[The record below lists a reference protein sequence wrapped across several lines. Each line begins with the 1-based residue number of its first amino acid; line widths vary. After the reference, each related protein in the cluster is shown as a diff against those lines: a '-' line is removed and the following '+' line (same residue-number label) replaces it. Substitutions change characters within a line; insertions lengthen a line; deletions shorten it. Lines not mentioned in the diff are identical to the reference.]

1 MQSKNMN
8 NYSYYLLAFAA
19 QRTPLMSP
27 PLSPRKAPRQAR
39 AQVTRDAILE
49 AATHIIAA
57 GGLAAFNTNAVA
69 ERAGVS
75 IGSLYQ
81 YFPNKDAL
89 MVALIERAQGE
100 QLARVQAAAAAMADV
115 DLVTTVRMLVRA
127 AQHHHRENSLLASAI
142 DHEEAR
148 LPIAE
153 MLDGFL
159 AQGGEALRSLL
170 MQKLGPDTTL
180 DINRAVRTLP
190 ALARAVGDAWA
201 NLNPPQ
207 LDIAEEEAVRAVLGY
222 LGSGPIN
229 YTIEV

>member
-1 MQSKNMN
+1 VS
-8 NYSYYLLAFAA
+8 S
-19 QRTPLMSP
+19 

-39 AQVTRDAILE
+39 ALVTQDAILE
-49 AATHIIAA
+49 AAAHIIAR

-89 MVALIERAQGE
+89 MVALIERSQRE
-100 QLARVQAAAAAMADV
+100 QLARVQAAAVAMKDA
-115 DLVTTVRMLVRA
+115 DLVTTIRMLVRA
-127 AQHHHRENSLLASAI
+127 AQQHHREDSLLASAI

-153 MLDGFL
+153 MLDNYL
-159 AQGGEALRSLL
+159 AQGGEALRALL
-170 MQKLGPDTTL
+170 AQKLGPDTGL
-180 DINRAVRTLP
+180 DIDRAVRTLP

-201 NLNPPQ
+201 NLSPPQ
-207 LDIAEEEAVRAVLGY
+207 LDVAEEEAVSAVLGY
-222 LGSGPIN
+222 LQVRAEHP
-229 YTIEV
+229 